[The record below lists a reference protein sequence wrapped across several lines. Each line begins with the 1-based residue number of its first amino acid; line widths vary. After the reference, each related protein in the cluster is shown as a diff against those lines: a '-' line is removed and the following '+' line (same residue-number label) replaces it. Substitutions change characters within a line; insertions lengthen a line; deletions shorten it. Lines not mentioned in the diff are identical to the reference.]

1 MAQFLKEE
9 QRQAII
15 EAARQELREKGYQDA
30 SMRSIA
36 AKAEMTVGN
45 LYRYFKNKEEIQ
57 EHIVSHARDEIDDIL
72 RELTVDTVSKEA
84 RVFSIKTDVNE
95 LSKLMDRFS
104 DRLIGLYQI
113 RPDEFMILLTDEKT
127 EEKIIRW
134 FTRSIRSLVD
144 QHYLFDSQQ
153 QERDLLTGTY
163 AKCICTGIKTI
174 FNEKD
179 ISIESLSSALKT
191 FLHSFIVMLDSDFTQ
206 RNDAYSFYHIPNAE
220 KEQQ

>member
-57 EHIVSHARDEIDDIL
+57 EYIVSHARDEIDDIL

-104 DRLIGLYQI
+104 DRLIGLYQK

-134 FTRSIRSLVD
+134 LTRTIRSLVY

-153 QERDLLTGTY
+153 QERDLLTATY